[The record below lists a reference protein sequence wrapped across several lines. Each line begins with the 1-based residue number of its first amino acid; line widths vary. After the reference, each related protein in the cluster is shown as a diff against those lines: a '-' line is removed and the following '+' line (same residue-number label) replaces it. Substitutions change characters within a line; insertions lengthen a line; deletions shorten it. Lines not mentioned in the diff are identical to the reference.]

1 MAEGAALQ
9 RAAAPWTAQ
18 QELELMMTI
27 RKSAE
32 RGPMRTDW
40 LDSRHTFSFGGYR
53 DDHFAR

>member
-1 MAEGAALQ
+1 
-9 RAAAPWTAQ
+9 
-18 QELELMMTI
+18 MMTI

-53 DDHFAR
+53 GDHFAR